1 MNDAKIR
8 PRQIRVEASSFCQL
22 RCPSCPTGT
31 GELRTSHI
39 GSGLLAPADFERLL
53 AQAPYVRAVE
63 LSNWG
68 EVFLN
73 KRLPDLLKIA
83 FERGVQISLSN
94 GVNLNTVSE
103 RALRAVVQY
112 GVRHIT
118 VSIDGASQ
126 STYVQY
132 RVGGNFEQVI
142 ENVKTI
148 NRLKRE
154 ARSEFPR
161 LSWQFVVFG
170 HNEHELPV
178 ARAMAEELGMTFV
191 AKLSWDE
198 SFSPVRNKAFVIEA
212 GGLAAAS
219 RSDYLAQTNQSYA
232 RGLCLQLWQKPQID
246 FDGKVLGCCI
256 NTWGDFGNVFD
267 DGFLEVLNGDRMR
280 RAREMLQGRRSPDA
294 DIPCTTCSKFR
305 MLQQSGEW
313 IKDDEL

>member
-1 MNDAKIR
+1 MSDGVIR

-22 RCPSCPTGT
+22 RCPSCPTGR

-39 GSGLLAPADFERLL
+39 GSGFLAPADFERLL
-53 AQAPYVRAVE
+53 AQAPYVQAVE

-73 KRLPDLLKIA
+73 KQFPDLLKIA
-83 FERGVQISLSN
+83 FDRGVQITLST

-103 RALRAVVQY
+103 RALQAVVRY
-112 GVRHIT
+112 RVRHIT

-142 ENVKTI
+142 ENVRTI

-154 ARSEFPR
+154 ARSDLPY

-178 ARAMAEELGMTFV
+178 ARAMAEELGMEFV

-212 GGLAAAS
+212 TALAAAS
-219 RSDYLAQTNQSYA
+219 RSDYAARTKKNYA
-232 RGLCLQLWQKPQID
+232 RDLCLQLWQKPQID

-256 NTWGDFGNVFD
+256 NTGGDFGNAFD
-267 DGFLEVLNGDRMR
+267 EGLLEVLNGDRMR
-280 RAREMLQGRRSPDA
+280 HAREMLQGRRSPEA
-294 DIPCTTCSKFR
+294 AIPCTTCSKFR
-305 MLQQSGEW
+305 MLRESGEW
-313 IKDDEL
+313 IKDEEL